1 MYKRAGIF
9 CIFLMLM
16 ATACRQPEKP
26 LPENVVQTASETGII
41 KSFNQAVIIFIYPDE
56 KKSDSLKKVLGSE
69 NFYALS
75 DKKGADFTQLRKI
88 AAANNIPGWS
98 GNEELYRFT
107 TEEGAIIDINV
118 KQVAFPWKVIIFNGK
133 DAPVLAKPE
142 EAARLFQIAMGIRSG
157 DQQRKS
163 SKGKPFSTKTDTS
176 FFKSSEAQ
184 EEANKLS
191 ELSDLKE
198 TTIRLLILPGQTSPP
213 NRDEASGIRVVSSY
227 ISPHHRFWLFFDNDM
242 FSNTD
247 RYYTNGVV
255 LGYTAPGLTTWGLNR
270 LMINTNNNSVVHSSL
285 SLHHGMFTPLT
296 TKEPPPLVNDR
307 PYASTLYLRY
317 SQVSENAL
325 NGIRITSALD
335 AGVIGDVAL
344 GRYFQRSVHSGLPSN
359 DEPVGWE
366 TQIQNDLVLNYMVD
380 IQKQL
385 LLSRNIEVYA
395 EGTVNAGTLHTNASM
410 GINAVAGIFSPGL
423 TPIPQQ
429 YEQLSAI
436 ESPWKYGVN
445 GGLELRMIAYDA
457 TLQGGMFN
465 KNNIY
470 ALKPDEIERLVA
482 AIHLGLFAKY
492 RKLGINISQYY
503 LSSEFK
509 EGRQH
514 FWGQIGLLYG
524 L

>member
-1 MYKRAGIF
+1 MYKRAGIY
-9 CIFLMLM
+9 CIFLVLM

-26 LPENVVQTASETGII
+26 LPEIVVQTGSESGAI
-41 KSFNQAVIIFIYPDE
+41 KSFSKAITVFIYPDK
-56 KKSDSLKKVLGSE
+56 KKSDSLRNALGVE

-75 DKKGADFTQLRKI
+75 DKNGADFTRLRQL
-88 AAANNIPGWS
+88 AAANHIPSWS
-98 GNEELYRFT
+98 GNDELYRFT
-107 TEEGAIIDINV
+107 TRDGAIIDINV

-142 EAARLFQIAMGIRSG
+142 EAVRLFQIAMGIRSG
-157 DQQRKS
+157 DQQRKIPNE
-163 SKGKPFSTKTDTS
+163 KPFFTQTDTS
-176 FFKSSEAQ
+176 FTKSPAAQKEAI
-184 EEANKLS
+184 ELS

-198 TTIRLLILPGQTSPP
+198 TTIRLQIMPGQSSPP
-213 NRDEASGIRVVSSY
+213 NRDETSGIRVVRSY
-227 ISPHHRFWLFFDNDM
+227 ISPHHRFWLLFDNDM

-270 LMINTNNNSVVHSSL
+270 LMINMKNNSVVHSTL
-285 SLHHGMFTPLT
+285 SLHHGMYTPLT

-325 NGIRITSALD
+325 NGVRITSALD

-344 GRYFQRSVHSGLPSN
+344 GRYFQRSVHAGLPSN

-366 TQIQNDLVLNYMVD
+366 TQIQNDLVLNYMID
-380 IQKQL
+380 IQKQVL
-385 LLSRNIEVYA
+385 LNRNIEVYA

-423 TPIPQQ
+423 TPLPQQ
-429 YEQLSAI
+429 YEQLSVI
-436 ESPWKYGVN
+436 ESPWKYGIN
-445 GGLELRMIAYDA
+445 GGLDFRMIAYDA
-457 TLQGGMFN
+457 TLQGGLFN

-482 AIHLGLFAKY
+482 SIHLGIFAKY